1 MGCLNSN
8 HSGHSR
14 KRVSKEKTDSERKC
28 IRCKR
33 ICDTVYD
40 LSWGTQRI
48 KYNRDY
54 CSPECYNLQL
64 DTMQQMENAIRV
76 DGRRLELNAASVNAV
91 SVA

>member
-28 IRCKR
+28 IRCER
-33 ICDTVYD
+33 ICDTVYGD
-40 LSWGTQRI
+40 DGDMRI

-54 CSPECYNLQL
+54 CSQECYNLHL

-76 DGRRLELNAASVNAV
+76 DGRQLELNAASVNAV

>member
-14 KRVSKEKTDSERKC
+14 KRVIKEKTDSERKC
-28 IRCKR
+28 IRCKSF
-33 ICDTVYD
+33 CDTVYGND
-40 LSWGTQRI
+40 GDIRI

-54 CSPECYNLQL
+54 CSQVCYNLHV
-64 DTMQQMENAIRV
+64 DAVQQRENAIRV
-76 DGRRLELNAASVNAV
+76 DGRRFELNVASVNAV